1 MKPVLSGIYFLFKG
15 QEVVYIGQ
23 SSDIYR
29 RISEHRLGVPKR
41 KGPPKDFDRWEYYEI
56 EDEDKR
62 DAVEYFLINLLKPR
76 LNVDYFARGKAIK
89 ASEELHRRIDEVET
103 AERLYD
109 VLFPLPKDPAMA
121 TAIRIDRELL
131 GAEGRNRMIP
141 MIKAQ
146 VGDAL

>member
-1 MKPVLSGIYFLFKG
+1 MKPVLKGIYFLIKNG
-15 QEVVYIGQ
+15 EIVYVGQ

-41 KGPPKDFDRWEYYEI
+41 KGPPKDFDEWDYYEI

-62 DAVEYFLINLLKPR
+62 DVVEYFLINLLKPR
-76 LNVDYFARGKAIK
+76 LNIDYFARGKAIES
-89 ASEELHRRIDEVET
+89 SEVLHRMVDEAET
-103 AERLYD
+103 AEKLYD
-109 VLFPLPKDPAMA
+109 ALFPLPKDPQRAFA
-121 TAIRIDRELL
+121 VRIDRELL
-131 GAEGRNRMIP
+131 SNYGSNKMVP